1 MSDQSDQNPARHAVW
16 QNPFVQNV
24 LPLMASLTFHA
35 VIVVIGLL
43 MYQSVRVLMHRQVQ
57 TTDALSPFI
66 PENPLT
72 SPLDSLSGPLSKL
85 PSRPMQNEFAVDSNG
100 ANSQAGHMPD
110 SGRRII
116 GPTQPDD
123 SLLADIIGAASS
135 LTATHSTGRDGDGG
149 PLAPFGLVSNAGGG
163 SGIFGNGPGK
173 GGPPAQS
180 VVYLCDASGSML
192 NKFATLRGELTKAI
206 QGLRPVQS
214 FGLTFFQDTHFSAL
228 SPQLLMATPANKA
241 RAMDFLDTVTPRSST
256 DPLPGL
262 EAAFK
267 QKPQL
272 IFLLTDGD
280 FPNNQAVLQRIR
292 ALNRTRAVRINTIA
306 FVGEGDTDTD
316 FIKLLEQIARENGGS
331 YRHVVESDLN

>member
-1 MSDQSDQNPARHAVW
+1 MSDQTDQHPARHAVW
-16 QNPFVQNV
+16 QSPFVQNV
-24 LPLMASLTFHA
+24 MPFMTSLVFHA
-35 VIVVIGLL
+35 AIVVIGLL
-43 MYQSVRVLMHRQVQ
+43 MYQSVRVLTHRQAQ
-57 TTDALSPFI
+57 MTDVLSPFI
-66 PENPLT
+66 QDNAIT
-72 SPLDSLSGPLSKL
+72 DPLDSISGPLSKF
-85 PSRPMQNEFAVDSNG
+85 PSRPMQNEFRVDSNG
-100 ANSQAGHMPD
+100 ANNQIGHTPD
-110 SGRRII
+110 SARRII

-123 SLLADIIGAASS
+123 SSMADVIGAASS
-135 LTATHSTGRDGDGG
+135 LIGMRSNGRDGDGG
-149 PLAPFGLVSNAGGG
+149 PLAPFGSVRTPGGG

-192 NKFATLRGELTKAI
+192 NKFATLRQELTKAI

-241 RAMDFLDTVTPRSST
+241 RAMDFLDNVTPRSST

-280 FPNNQAVLQRIR
+280 FPNNQAVLQRTR

-316 FIKLLEQIARENGGS
+316 FIKLLEQIARENGGV